1 MPEHV
6 YREGFDGFPGHA
18 AAGALLSKHNSFVG
32 AWDELEICSTED
44 ASEWLLLPAQKAAE
58 REELPQRVEGMIQAA
73 LQFAMVAVM
82 ADRERRQE
90 DQEHETR
97 VQRLKEGENSSGN
110 DPVA

>member
-1 MPEHV
+1 MPEHA
-6 YREGFDGFPGHA
+6 YRTGLEGFPGHA

-32 AWDELEICSTED
+32 AWDELEICSKED
-44 ASEWLLLPAQKAAE
+44 AEEWLSDPARVAAGKSDVHA
-58 REELPQRVEGMIQAA
+58 RHDAVIQVA

-97 VQRLKEGENSSGN
+97 VRERENSSGD